1 MYILRGIS
9 MLSSIIL
16 LLHHKSLHS
25 HKSFPIADW
34 EKDSQFNKFEMS
46 KILKPF
52 IQGSKLLL
60 ESGFDLERPWQSF
73 CVRMESLCLV

>member
-1 MYILRGIS
+1 MYILRGIYRFF
-9 MLSSIIL
+9 SIIL

-34 EKDSQFNKFEMS
+34 EKDSQFDKFEML

-60 ESGFDLERPWQSF
+60 ESGFDLEKAWQSF
-73 CVRMESLCLV
+73 CVRMESFCFV